1 MAKILATVKAI
12 ITRLVF
18 AIHGLIGIWQVTIF
32 KKNSFY
38 WYLSSPILLLF
49 FEGLF
54 TLTIKE
60 NQEWKWFCPSVFLY
74 LASIVP
80 AIWLLE
86 LDKVDRR
93 LRIKEETFNLTASA
107 GENFKELNNL
117 MGVQIKLPEIALSTE
132 TWITLIEQF
141 LMLILI
147 IGRWLLPKGDLTRDQ
162 LSQLLLVYIGTA
174 ADIIEFFDSFKDDKI
189 ASEPI
194 LVLLTL
200 GIWSWSLM
208 QFTVVL
214 TATKSRKSRL
224 TTTGSSSKEAKSCC
238 TIDVWGIAINITLQ
252 DAPFLVFRLLLITHF
267 EIISYMNVFFTCK
280 NTLVILL
287 QLYRLYVVNSENK
300 KKLAKRKRF
309 ELTNISIISKGDM
322 YSTRK
327 KKLDQKQKKALQHS
341 DEYESFSE
349 EEVKQ
354 KKPKTKN
361 HRKDTG
367 YSTGSSHS
375 SNHYRQKHSVKQPS
389 RQDSNKKRSDKQ
401 NETKSSD
408 SRSKRRFSTQST
420 LSEESDLDL
429 SLPVTPVKKHKHK
442 NEELEKRS
450 TAPIST
456 SHSSSE

>member
-1 MAKILATVKAI
+1 MAKLLATVKAI

-18 AIHGLIGIWQVTIF
+18 SVHSLIGIWQVTIF
-32 KKNSFY
+32 KKNPFY

-49 FEGLF
+49 FEGIF

-107 GENFKELNNL
+107 GDNFKELNNL
-117 MGVQIKLPEIALSTE
+117 IGVQIKLPELALSTE

-147 IGRWLLPKGDLTRDQ
+147 IGRWMLPKGDLTRDQ

-224 TTTGSSSKEAKSCC
+224 TTAGNSFKESNNCC

-267 EIISYMNVFFTCK
+267 KIISYMNVFFTCK

-287 QLYRLYVVNSENK
+287 QLYRLYVVHSEHRK
-300 KKLAKRKRF
+300 KMLKKERM
-309 ELTNISIISKGDM
+309 ELSNISIISRGDM
-322 YSTRK
+322 YDLK
-327 KKLDQKQKKALQHS
+327 KKRTSRAKKQ
-341 DEYESFSE
+341 E
-349 EEVKQ
+349 EESGDSDDLEKRGIER
-354 KKPKTKN
+354 KRKTKSN
-361 HRKDTG
+361 RKDTG

-375 SNHYRQKHSVKQPS
+375 SNHHRQKYSVKQQP
-389 RQDSNKKRSDKQ
+389 DF
-401 NETKSSD
+401 KSISEKHS
-408 SRSKRRFSTQST
+408 SRSKASDSKERKKLKNQMT
-420 LSEESDLDL
+420 LSEESETEL
-429 SLPVTPVKKHKHK
+429 SLPNTPVKKSNSKSS
-442 NEELEKRS
+442 EKKFSRKTTKS
-450 TAPIST
+450 LS
-456 SHSSSE
+456 SSRSSSE